1 MTLQESDV
9 LQIPLVDRAD
19 ATTIRVYTLVVD
31 EVRRAGDEPLYC
43 CRDQHGPVICLRA
56 SRLTWLRRLGTD
68 ATAALHRL
76 PPRRAPATVAGT
88 SPSSPRHDARTARCG
103 SGST

>member
-1 MTLQESDV
+1 MTLQEGDV

-43 CRDQHGPVICLRA
+43 FRDQHGPIICLRE
-56 SRLTWLRRLGTD
+56 SRLTWLRQRLGAD
-68 ATAALHRL
+68 ATAALQRL
-76 PPRRAPATVAGT
+76 PPPPDPGERGGEQPIMFAA
-88 SPSSPRHDARTARCG
+88 
-103 SGST
+103 